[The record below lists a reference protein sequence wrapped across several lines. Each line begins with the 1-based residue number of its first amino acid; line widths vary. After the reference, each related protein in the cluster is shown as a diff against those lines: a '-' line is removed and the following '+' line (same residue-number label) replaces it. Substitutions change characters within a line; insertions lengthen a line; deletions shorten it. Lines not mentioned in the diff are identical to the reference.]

1 MKAGSNNFSATLEKT
16 RGEVFEDFTI
26 AALANHLQGNQK
38 AKVLVVDDEPTVRE
52 MISRKLREHGFTC
65 ATAAGGSEALSKIKK
80 HNFDLVLLDIRM
92 PEKSGLATLTEIKSQ
107 YPDIAVIMVTVV
119 ADIDTAIG
127 SMREGASDFILKPVD
142 FDILLLNVDRVLE
155 KRSLILENKRYQLYL
170 EQRVAEQ
177 AKVIRESF
185 INSVKSLVHALE
197 AKDVYTSGHSQR
209 VTDVATDIAKA
220 MHWDEGQLEK
230 IKLAGILHDIG
241 KIGVPES
248 ILNKPG
254 KLEKDE
260 FEIVKTHCEIGERI
274 LRSVITEEEILKV
287 IRHHHERYDGAGYPD
302 GLLGDS
308 IPRGARILAAADA
321 YDAMTSDRPY
331 RKAMTHSQACIE
343 LEKGS
348 GRQFDPEVTGIFLA
362 EVAPRLKLRCS

>member
-1 MKAGSNNFSATLEKT
+1 MKGGSNNLSAILEKT
-16 RGEVFEDFTI
+16 RSEVFEDFTVT
-26 AALANHLQGNQK
+26 ALPDRLQGNQK
-38 AKVLVVDDEPTVRE
+38 AKVLVVDDDPMVRE
-52 MISRKLREHGFTC
+52 MISRKLRENGFTC
-65 ATAAGGSEALSKIKK
+65 ATAAGGDEALNRIRRHS
-80 HNFDLVLLDIRM
+80 FDLVLLDIRM
-92 PEKSGLATLTEIKSQ
+92 PEKSGLATLAEIKSQ

-119 ADIDTAIG
+119 ADIDVAIS

-142 FDILLLNVDRVLE
+142 FDILLLSVDRVLE
-155 KRSLILENKRYQLYL
+155 KRRLILENKRYQLYL

-177 AKVIRESF
+177 AKIIRESF

-209 VTDVATDIAKA
+209 VTDIATNIAEA
-220 MHWDEGQLEK
+220 MHWDEAQLEK
-230 IKLAGILHDIG
+230 IRLAGILHDIG

-274 LRSVITEEEILKV
+274 LRSVITDEEILKA
-287 IRHHHERYDGAGYPD
+287 IRHHHERYDGTGYPD
-302 GLLGDS
+302 GLPGDR
-308 IPRGARILAAADA
+308 IPQGARILAAADA

-331 RKAMTHSQACIE
+331 RRAMTHSQACIE
-343 LEKGS
+343 LEKKS
-348 GRQFDPEVTGIFLA
+348 GLQFDPEVASIFLA
-362 EVAPRLKLRCS
+362 KVAPRLKLQSP